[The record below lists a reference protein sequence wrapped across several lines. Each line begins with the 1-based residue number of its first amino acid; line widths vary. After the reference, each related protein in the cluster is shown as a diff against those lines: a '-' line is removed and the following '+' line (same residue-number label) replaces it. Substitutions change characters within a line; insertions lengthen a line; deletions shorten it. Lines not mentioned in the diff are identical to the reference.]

1 MSGDRITID
10 SGTANR
16 RTSGCATTDGMAG
29 SARTGGWTTS
39 GGTRGARNGG
49 TGGIHAEEGRGGVRE
64 EVVTEAQNGAVAVQ
78 EEVVAVVREEVVEE
92 VR

>member
-1 MSGDRITID
+1 MTGGRTTS
-10 SGTANR
+10 S

-49 TGGIHAEEGRGGVRE
+49 TGGIHAEGDRGELQE
-64 EVVTEAQNGAVAVQ
+64 EVVTEAWNGTVAVQ
-78 EEVVAVVREEVVEE
+78 EEVVAVVQEEVAEE